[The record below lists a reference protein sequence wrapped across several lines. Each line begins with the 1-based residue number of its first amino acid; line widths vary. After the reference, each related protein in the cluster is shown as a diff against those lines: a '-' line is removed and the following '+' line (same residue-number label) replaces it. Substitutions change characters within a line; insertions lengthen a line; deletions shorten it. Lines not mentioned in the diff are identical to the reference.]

1 MWAKSLAAAL
11 LGLPLTVGIIGL
23 IALLWPAPLERSTL
37 SWLLMSFPLWVTI
50 MSLTFLF
57 KTGLRAWLWLG
68 GLTTLC
74 FVLIHLSKLLGWAGE
89 LPA

>member
-23 IALLWPAPLERSTL
+23 VALLWPGPVERTAL
-37 SWLLMSFPLWVTI
+37 PWLLMSFPLWIGV
-50 MSLTFLF
+50 MSMAFAF
-57 KTGLRAWLWLG
+57 RSGLRAWLWMG
-68 GLTTLC
+68 GATALC
-74 FVLIHLSKLLGWAGE
+74 FALIHGAKLLGWTAE